1 MFLHILA
8 LMQEL
13 RWNPL
18 LGTYTMVAANRQ
30 GRPHLPKG
38 QCPFC
43 PGSGKVP
50 DNYEV
55 LVYDND
61 FPALSPNPLE
71 INEQVGVYRNAAAY
85 GKCEVILYTSDHDSC
100 MSKLSEERILKVV
113 ETWADRQSVLSED
126 KNIKYIYPFEN
137 RGEEVGVTMHHPHGQ
152 LYAYPFVPLKLKTE
166 LDNCKSYYEENG
178 SNLFDDMNKEEL
190 KFRERIIAQNESF
203 LTYLPYF
210 TDYPFGIF
218 IVARNKKGDLSQFT
232 SQEKK
237 DLAQAIKKAAGAL
250 DTVFDRPMPY
260 MMCIHQTPV
269 NSVEYAD
276 AENYFRFHIEFYP
289 VLREKD
295 KVKWYASSESGAWAA
310 ANTLLVED
318 CAIELRKALS
328 KFEAQN
334 GGK

>member
-1 MFLHILA
+1 
-8 LMQEL
+8 MQEL

-61 FPALSPNPLE
+61 FPALTQQPSA
-71 INEQVGVYRNAAAY
+71 ITEQHGVYHNAVAH
-85 GKCEVILYTSDHDSC
+85 GKCEVILYTSQHEGC
-100 MSKLSEERILKVV
+100 MSALSEDRILKVV
-113 ETWADRQSVLSED
+113 ETWCDRQQELAKDE
-126 KNIKYIYPFEN
+126 KIKYIFPFES
-137 RGEEVGVTMHHPHGQ
+137 RGEEVGVTIHHPHGQ

-166 LDNCKSYYEENG
+166 LDNCKRYFEEKG
-178 SNLFDDMNKEEL
+178 SNLFADMNKEEL
-190 KFRERIIAQNESF
+190 AFGKRMIAENDGF

-210 TDYPFGIF
+210 TDYPFGLF
-218 IVARNKKGDLSQFT
+218 IVAKNEIGDLTQF
-232 SQEKK
+232 SFQEKQN
-237 DLAQAIKKAAGAL
+237 LAQAIKRATGAL

-269 NSVEYAD
+269 NSPEYGNVL
-276 AENYFRFHIEFYP
+276 EYFSFHVEFYP
-289 VLREKD
+289 VLRAKD
-295 KVKWYASSESGAWAA
+295 KIKWYASSETGAWAA

-318 CAIELRKALS
+318 CAEELRKALI
-328 KFEAQN
+328 KFEGGN
-334 GGK
+334 GNQ